1 MGLLYYLKAPYGH
14 MLKGPRGGF
23 SGGAEFVNC
32 LSQRKDIGEVEH
44 RNMRYKLNRNK
55 GPVFIF

>member
-1 MGLLYYLKAPYGH
+1 